1 MQNYFEHCDWNWILH
16 QDKETGAAG
25 SRYTKDIITQYHSIL
40 CPKIPEFLHKYL
52 ELPLLTRLKGVG
64 LLCGSDWTPLF
75 CNRFMYTRFDH
86 SLGVALIIW
95 HFTGDK
101 AQTVAGLLHDVSTPA
116 FSHVADFMKGDALTQ
131 SATEEPNRLMI
142 LADKALAECLASD
155 GLSAEA
161 VADYHIY
168 PVADNE
174 IPRLSADRLEY
185 MFPSGMVLE
194 GSWSLDEIRFVY
206 NDLTVAKNEDGAD
219 ELCFS
224 TVEAAELY
232 CRRFCMTGHVLQLN
246 EDKLC
251 LELLAQTLLAAEK
264 AGIIRAEDC
273 MTMSEADIMQKFRSV
288 AENTAVSNDTAP
300 ELKTFIRLYRT
311 FSSMKSIKHTDKALP
326 DHFCV
331 NLAVK
336 KRWINPLVL
345 NPMDKDGKITAERLY
360 NVSEKARHIINS
372 FCIYED
378 TAWGCA
384 EYTD

>member
-16 QDKETGAAG
+16 QDRNTDAAG
-25 SRYTKDIITQYHSIL
+25 FTYPQDIISQYHSIL
-40 CPKIPEFLHKYL
+40 CPQIPDFLQKYL

-95 HFTGDK
+95 HFTGDR

-142 LADKALAECLASD
+142 LADRALAECLAAD
-155 GLSAEA
+155 GLSAEE

-174 IPRLSADRLEY
+174 IPCLSADRLEY

-206 NDLTVAKNEDGAD
+206 NDLTVSRNEEGVD

-224 TVEAAELY
+224 TVEASELY

-251 LELLAQTLLAAEK
+251 LELLARTLIAAEK

-273 MTMSEADIMQKFRSV
+273 MTMSEAEIMQKFRSV
-288 AENTAVSNDTAP
+288 ARNTPVGNDTGD
-300 ELKTFIRLYRT
+300 ELKTFIRLFRT
-311 FSSMKSIKHTDKALP
+311 FSSMKSVKHTDEALP
-326 DHFCV
+326 GHFCV
-331 NLAVK
+331 NLEVK

-345 NPMDKDGKITAERLY
+345 KRNDRDGKITAERLR
-360 NVSEKARHIINS
+360 NVSDTARHIMES
-372 FCIYED
+372 FCSYED
-378 TAWGCA
+378 TAWGCV
-384 EYTD
+384 EYAD